1 MFKYES
7 RFGDE
12 IFTHSSTI
20 YALIKLRLLLL
31 IRNKATFIA
40 RIIVPIM
47 LVILSIFIP
56 KLVSQPPAYD
66 PNVIIER
73 SLFEINEY
81 SNEYSKFLVINKT
94 NMDLENILNSFLIF
108 NANEIN
114 QPIEY
119 LNNLSDLNSEAVVHS
134 GLVVNDTISNLV
146 YIYNDTALLSFPYI
160 INLVSN
166 LYSRREDVKL
176 TNVSIRSWPK
186 LISSCESKN
195 FDANSF
201 SFLIILGLS
210 FILSIASFAAEAVQD
225 RGIKFWITFNF
236 LVIFL
241 IFFQFLR
248 GKFLFLKFVKKS
260 KAHANN

>member
-119 LNNLSDLNSEAVVHS
+119 LNNFA
-134 GLVVNDTISNLV
+134 
-146 YIYNDTALLSFPYI
+146 
-160 INLVSN
+160 
-166 LYSRREDVKL
+166 
-176 TNVSIRSWPK
+176 SW
-186 LISSCESKN
+186 
-195 FDANSF
+195 
-201 SFLIILGLS
+201 
-210 FILSIASFAAEAVQD
+210 
-225 RGIKFWITFNF
+225 
-236 LVIFL
+236 
-241 IFFQFLR
+241 
-248 GKFLFLKFVKKS
+248 
-260 KAHANN
+260 